1 LELAPLVQRLLERIG
16 RGEKDDLRAE
26 KLSELRTLMES
37 E

>member
-1 LELAPLVQRLLERIG
+1 VQRLLDRII
-16 RGEKDDLRAE
+16 RGERDELRAE

>member
-1 LELAPLVQRLLERIG
+1 LAPLVQSLLDRVD
-16 RGEKDDLRAE
+16 RGERDELRAE

>member
-1 LELAPLVQRLLERIG
+1 VQRLLDRID
-16 RGEKDDLRAE
+16 RGERDEVRAE